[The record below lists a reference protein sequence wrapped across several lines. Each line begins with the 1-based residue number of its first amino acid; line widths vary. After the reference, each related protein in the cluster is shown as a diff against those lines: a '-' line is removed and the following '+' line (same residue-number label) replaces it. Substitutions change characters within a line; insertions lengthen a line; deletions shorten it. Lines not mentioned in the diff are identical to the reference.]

1 MNEAFYS
8 IFFCVPSNVFA
19 TAAAT
24 ITRRQ
29 RVVCRR
35 HLKTKKVKLYALK
48 RVAIMVIGPSY
59 SPTIIL
65 LPPMDFHAIIA
76 PAAAICTQHSQA
88 LMRVRL
94 RLNRRLCRVYNEK
107 HSSKVLGR
115 PCLYA
120 RWKNSAAAA
129 FFREK

>member
-1 MNEAFYS
+1 
-8 IFFCVPSNVFA
+8 
-19 TAAAT
+19 
-24 ITRRQ
+24 
-29 RVVCRR
+29 
-35 HLKTKKVKLYALK
+35 
-48 RVAIMVIGPSY
+48 MVIGPSY

-94 RLNRRLCRVYNEK
+94 RLNRRLSALCRVNNEE
-107 HSSKVLGR
+107 HSSKVLGGVCMR
-115 PCLYA
+115 VG
-120 RWKNSAAAA
+120 KNSAAT